1 MQKQANMQKKNP
13 KKLSGTWNKYQE
25 IVSALGKLQFKWSNQ
40 M

>member
-1 MQKQANMQKKNP
+1 MQKQANMEKKKP
-13 KKLSGTWNKYQE
+13 KKLNGTCSKYQE